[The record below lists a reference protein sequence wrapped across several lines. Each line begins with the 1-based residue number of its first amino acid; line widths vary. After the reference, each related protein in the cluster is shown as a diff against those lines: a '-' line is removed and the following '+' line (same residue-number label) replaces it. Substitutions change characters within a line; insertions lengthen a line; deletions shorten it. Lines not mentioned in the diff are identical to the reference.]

1 MLRIEPALDA
11 EGTVTYYLSSSN
23 SQESRIETKLFHI
36 RIKLLMVSTQR
47 QAGSLE
53 QTLDNETVKDILDV
67 SGIYWPDLLRKLNV
81 KSSVVAEIEDH
92 NLGDVLLETKREYI
106 SCIKYSLFDSL
117 FMHREINFSRDA

>member
-23 SQESRIETKLFHI
+23 SQESRLETKLFHI
-36 RIKLLMVSTQR
+36 RIKLLVVSTQR
-47 QAGSLE
+47 QVVSLE

-106 SCIKYSLFDSL
+106 SCIKYSLFDGL